1 MKSIKKIL
9 IRAGILIFAIYFVYA
24 LITQQQLIN
33 TYAKEKEEYSNQITQ
48 AKEKNEELTEKKE
61 NLNSTN
67 YIESTA
73 RDELD
78 MVYPNDRIY
87 IDASK

>member
-1 MKSIKKIL
+1 MKNIRKIFVRIAL
-9 IRAGILIFAIYFVYA
+9 ILFFAYIIYLF
-24 LITQQQLIN
+24 ITQQQLLG
-33 TYAKEKEEYSNQITQ
+33 TYAR
-48 AKEKNEELTEKKE
+48 EKNEYNKQIEQAEQKNKELNDKLD

-67 YIESTA
+67 YIETIA

-87 IDASK
+87 IDTTK

>member
-1 MKSIKKIL
+1 MKSIKKFL
-9 IRAGILIFAIYFVYA
+9 IRAGILIFAIYFIYA

-67 YIESTA
+67 YIENTA

-87 IDASK
+87 IDSSK